1 MPDNTTPESEKTVA
15 EKIAKLVKV
24 EYLPPLDPG
33 EIKALYKALPGYQ
46 AVTDDTARLAEKHGQ
61 TLNLDSDVL
70 ADLNQGLADVH
81 RLEPAER
88 VLEKLY
94 LSVYHQRLQATS
106 KCMGGMYDTARRI
119 RDFAE
124 AYPEIAE
131 ESKFLLD
138 FMKAFKPGRKKEKKK
153 PETGEASSPQS

>member
-1 MPDNTTPESEKTVA
+1 MPETTAHEPEKTVA
-15 EKIAKLVKV
+15 EKIAKLLNV
-24 EYLPPLDPG
+24 ESLPSLDPG

-46 AVTDDTARLAEKHGQ
+46 AITDDTARLAEKHGR
-61 TLNLDSDVL
+61 TLNLEPAVL

-106 KCMGGMYDTARRI
+106 RCMGGMYDTARRI

-124 AYPEIAE
+124 AYPGIAE
-131 ESKFLLD
+131 ESRFLLD

-153 PETGEASSPQS
+153 PETGGEPAPQS

>member
-1 MPDNTTPESEKTVA
+1 MPENTTQELEKTVV
-15 EKIAKLVKV
+15 EKISKLLNV
-24 EYLPPLDPG
+24 EYLPPLSPS

-46 AVTDDTARLAEKHGQ
+46 AVTDDTARLVEKHGR
-61 TLNLDSDVL
+61 TLNLDPAVL
-70 ADLNQGLADVH
+70 ADLDQGLADVH

-88 VLEKLY
+88 ALEKLY

-106 KCMGGMYDTARRI
+106 RCMGGMYDTARRV

-124 AYPEIAE
+124 AYPGIAE

-138 FMKAFKPGRKKEKKK
+138 FMKAFRPGRKKEKKEK
-153 PETGEASSPQS
+153 GTGGESSPQS

>member
-1 MPDNTTPESEKTVA
+1 MPDNTAPGPEKSVV
-15 EKIAKLVKV
+15 EKIGKLLDV
-24 EYLPPLDPG
+24 EYLPPLTPA
-33 EIKALYKALPGYQ
+33 EIKALYKSLPGYQ
-46 AVTDDTARLAEKHGQ
+46 AVTDDTARLAEKYGQ
-61 TLNLDSDVL
+61 TLNLEPGVL
-70 ADLNQGLADVH
+70 DDLNQGLADVH

-94 LSVYHQRLQATS
+94 LSIYHQRLQATS
-106 KCMGGMYDTARRI
+106 RCMGGMYDTARRI

-131 ESKFLLD
+131 EGRFLLD

-153 PETGEASSPQS
+153 PAAGGEAAPQA

>member
-1 MPDNTTPESEKTVA
+1 MLN
-15 EKIAKLVKV
+15 V

-46 AVTDDTARLAEKHGQ
+46 AVTDDTARLAEKYSQ
-61 TLNLDSDVL
+61 TLNLDSGVL

-106 KCMGGMYDTARRI
+106 RCMGGMYDTARCI
-119 RDFAE
+119 RDFVGSH
-124 AYPEIAE
+124 P
-131 ESKFLLD
+131 
-138 FMKAFKPGRKKEKKK
+138 R
-153 PETGEASSPQS
+153 SPRRANSFSTS